1 MDAFRGWGG
10 SALVTGASG
19 GIGHALAH
27 RLAARGMDLILVA
40 RSGDRLRTLAE
51 ELHAAHGIT
60 ARPVACDLA
69 TVCTEADLDGRL
81 GDLGPLGER
90 VDLLVNNAAFGI
102 YGAFPARG
110 ADREAE
116 MLRLNLVVPV
126 LLTARFLPSMR
137 ERGRG
142 VILQVAST
150 AAFAPVPY
158 QGSYAAT
165 KSHLVSWTH
174 ALDTELQG
182 SGVRACVLCP
192 GSTRT
197 GFHAVSGSAEE
208 RERKLRQQSADDVAR
223 ECLAGLD
230 RGKRVI
236 VTGAHNRVYAAIA
249 RMAPPAWAA
258 RAVAVAMRPKE
269 REAGEG

>member
-1 MDAFRGWGG
+1 MDTFRGWGG
-10 SALVTGASG
+10 SALITGASG

-40 RSGDRLRTLAE
+40 RSGDALRILAE
-51 ELHAAHGIT
+51 ELRAAHRVE
-60 ARPVACDLA
+60 AMPVTCDLS
-69 TVCTEADLDGRL
+69 TVSTAADLDARL
-81 GDLGPLGER
+81 GDLGPLGAN

-102 YGAFPARG
+102 YGPFGARG

-116 MLRLNLVVPV
+116 MIRLNLVAPA
-126 LLTARFLPSMR
+126 LLTARFLPPMK

-165 KSHLVSWTH
+165 KAHLVSWTH
-174 ALDTELQG
+174 ALDTELRG

-223 ECLAGLD
+223 ECLVGLD
-230 RGKRVI
+230 WGRRVI
-236 VTGAHNRVYAAIA
+236 VTGRHNRIYAAVA
-249 RMAPPAWAA
+249 RMLPPAWAA
-258 RAVAVAMRPKE
+258 RAVAVAMRP
-269 REAGEG
+269 RE

>member
-1 MDAFRGWGG
+1 MGTFRGWGG
-10 SALVTGASG
+10 SALITGASG

-27 RLAARGMDLILVA
+27 RLAARGMDVILVA
-40 RSGDRLRTLAE
+40 RSGDALRTLAG

-60 ARPVACDLA
+60 ALPVECDLS
-69 TVCTEADLDGRL
+69 TVSTEADLAERL
-81 GDLGPLGER
+81 GDLGTPGAS

-110 ADREAE
+110 GDREAE
-116 MLRLNLVVPV
+116 MLRLNLVAPV
-126 LLTARFLPSMR
+126 LLTARFLPQMR
-137 ERGRG
+137 ARGHG
-142 VILQVAST
+142 VVLQVAST

-165 KSHLVSWTH
+165 KAHLVSWTH
-174 ALDTELQG
+174 ALDTELRG

-208 RERKLRQQSADDVAR
+208 RERKLRQQEADDVAR
-223 ECLAGLD
+223 ECLDGLD

-236 VTGAHNRVYAAIA
+236 VTGTHNRLYAKVA
-249 RMAPPAWAA
+249 RILPPAWAA

-269 REAGEG
+269 